1 MFKRYWQKSI
11 DYMNIEPDRASAA
24 QENYAAFR
32 MIMAVS
38 LLSCILLMIMQYNL
52 LGHVSNGTIAGV
64 AGILFLI
71 AFCAFNWADV
81 RNQMTIAL
89 EVIVFLFLIMV
100 AFVEY
105 SLHFETPIYMFLL
118 LLVVLPSMIFDRP
131 WRIVI
136 IILAASV
143 FALIFNNMSLDDE
156 IQKQNLIRIISG
168 ALISVIFS
176 CSTAYRRINAVK
188 VNQKTQDV
196 AEHDPLTSVLNRG
209 GGVMMIRSCVERQES
224 GTFMII
230 DIDDFK
236 HVNDNYGHQRGDEV
250 LQRLAHTL
258 RTNFKEKDIVMR
270 MGGDEFIVYAIGM
283 VDYSVSCTR
292 LDQLVTAIHR
302 IPVSEEDNKYL
313 TVSIGAVIND
323 GSYPTYDSLYNAADN
338 YLYRTKM
345 KGKDG
350 YNLLSVSYR

>member
-11 DYMNIEPDRASAA
+11 EYMNIEPDPDSAT
-24 QENYAAFR
+24 QENYAALR
-32 MIMAVS
+32 MIMVVS
-38 LLSCILLMIMQYNL
+38 LISCILLMIMQQSL
-52 LGHVSNGTIAGV
+52 LGHVSYGTIAGV
-64 AGILFLI
+64 AGILFLL
-71 AFCAFNWADV
+71 AFCVFNWSDV
-81 RNQMTIAL
+81 RSRITIAL
-89 EVIVFLFLIMV
+89 EVIILLFLIMV

-118 LLVVLPSMIFDRP
+118 LLVLLPSMIFDRP

-136 IILAASV
+136 IILTAAI
-143 FALIFNNMSLDDE
+143 FALIFNHMIIDDD
-156 IQKQNLIRIISG
+156 IQKQNLIRLLSG
-168 ALISVIFS
+168 TLLSLIFS
-176 CSTAYRRINAVK
+176 CRTAYRRIIAVK
-188 VNQKTQDV
+188 INQMTQDV
-196 AEHDPLTSVLNRG
+196 AEHDPLTGVLNRG
-209 GGVMMIRSCVERQES
+209 GGVMMIRNCIDRQES
-224 GTFMII
+224 GTFIII

-283 VDYSVSCTR
+283 VDYSVTCTR
-292 LDQLVTAIHR
+292 LEQLVDTIHR
-302 IPVSEEDNKYL
+302 IPVSEEDKKYL